1 MKTKILGRTNLDFTR
16 IGLGTWAMGGSDWQ
30 FGWGPQDDKASIKTI
45 YKALDNG
52 INWIDTAAV
61 YGLGHSETVIG
72 KALKGMSHK
81 PFIASKCSRVWN
93 EKKELGSNLKRDN
106 IRRECEQSL
115 KRLQIETI
123 DLYQLHWP
131 RPEEDIEE
139 GWSAVAE
146 LIKEGRVRYGGVC
159 NFNVQQLKRI
169 QPIHPVASL
178 QPPYSMIVRGIEDAI
193 LPFCG
198 ENNIGVVAYS
208 PMYKGLLTGKFT
220 RERAENL
227 PETDHRTRDPHF
239 KEPELTLNLD
249 LVEGLKK
256 IANANGKT
264 VLQLAIAWVLRRP
277 EVTSAIVGARKPE
290 QLDDFFGAAGWTLS
304 TDDINKVGMLLQER
318 DEELDKIKKE

>member
-1 MKTKILGRTNLDFTR
+1 MKTKKLGRTDLEFTR
-16 IGLGTWAMGGSDWQ
+16 IGLGTWAMGGPDWQ
-30 FGWGPQDDKASIKTI
+30 FGWGPQDDKNSIKTI

-61 YGLGHSETVIG
+61 YGLGHSETVVG
-72 KALKGMSHK
+72 KALKGMSRK

-106 IRRECEQSL
+106 IRAECESSL
-115 KRLQIETI
+115 KRLQTETI

-131 RPEEDIEE
+131 RPDEDIEE

-146 LIKEGRVRYGGVC
+146 LIKEGKVRYGGVC

-178 QPPYSMIVRGIEDAI
+178 QPPYSMLVRGIEEEL
-193 LPFCG
+193 LPYCG

-227 PETDHRTRDPHF
+227 PESDHRSRDPHF
-239 KEPELTLNLD
+239 KEPELTLNLE

-256 IANANGKT
+256 IAGTNGKT

-277 EVTSAIVGARKPE
+277 EMTSAIVGARKPE
-290 QLDDFFGAAGWTLS
+290 QTKETSKASDVDLS
-304 TDDINKVGMLLQER
+304 GDALERIEELLEKWRNKVQR
-318 DEELDKIKKE
+318 